1 MPSVLHFMP
10 SVSPSVRHK
19 CTTNTDKY
27 HVQVSTEPAS
37 CQHFTAYRSLAS
49 VRLQVKSLQAR
60 FGMQEKKNLS
70 SQFRRIMPKMTSH
83 WLFFKLQS
91 TKFAITARLF
101 ASDSFPILLY
111 TNYYC
116 CFIIFRY
123 RSSVF
128 VRAPYLWYSRSK
140 SCPLQYKNF
149 RR

>member
-1 MPSVLHFMP
+1 MP

-19 CTTNTDKY
+19 CTMNTDKY

-37 CQHFTAYRSLAS
+37 CQHFTAYRTLAS

-60 FGMQEKKNLS
+60 FGMQEKNLS

-83 WLFFKLQS
+83 GLFFKLQS

-101 ASDSFPILLY
+101 ASDSFPILLN
-111 TNYYC
+111 TKYYYYS
-116 CFIIFRY
+116 IILLY
-123 RSSVF
+123 RSFVF
-128 VRAPYLWYSRSK
+128 VRAPYVWYSRSK
-140 SCPLQYKNF
+140 SCPLQYKSS